1 MINLLRTLIAFV
13 IVITTSISV
22 WSGYAVLNKGPKYE
36 EIRNVL
42 EEIYSLQKSF
52 VLDSTRLVSLLVED
66 ASQRTSKGVSVDSGE
81 QSYQELIT
89 SDNSSIME
97 TNDEEDMP
105 LSISIEGYA
114 TENFEENAQ
123 DDTQQSSSLQESPPD
138 MEMESTPSGD
148 NQSIDNDSNN

>member
-1 MINLLRTLIAFV
+1 
-13 IVITTSISV
+13 
-22 WSGYAVLNKGPKYE
+22 
-36 EIRNVL
+36 
-42 EEIYSLQKSF
+42 
-52 VLDSTRLVSLLVED
+52 
-66 ASQRTSKGVSVDSGE
+66 
-81 QSYQELIT
+81 
-89 SDNSSIME
+89 ME

-105 LSISIEGYA
+105 LSISIEEYA